1 VTRERGALQSEQF
14 QNAMLRLVVAAPDK
28 DYGAWKVPL
37 DWRGWI
43 AGNLEGGSEGML
55 LHVLKPRPD
64 LLEWV
69 IGLWEH
75 QVLLSEDPQVT
86 RLWSALRPSPSALR
100 PPPSALR
107 HPPSALRPPP
117 SALRP
122 SPFVRWQQQHT
133 LTRGPA

>member
-1 VTRERGALQSEQF
+1 VTRKRGALQSEQF

-86 RLWSALRPSPSALR
+86 RLCP
-100 PPPSALR
+100 
-107 HPPSALRPPP
+107 PPSALRPPP
-117 SALRP
+117 SALGP
-122 SPFVRWQQQHT
+122 PPVAAAHT
-133 LTRGPA
+133 NQRAPRR

>member
-1 VTRERGALQSEQF
+1 VTRKRGALQSEQF
-14 QNAMLRLVVAAPDK
+14 QNAMLRLIVAAPDK

-86 RLWSALRPSPSALR
+86 RLWSALRP
-100 PPPSALR
+100 
-107 HPPSALRPPP
+107 PP

-122 SPFVRWQQQHT
+122 SPFVRWQQHT
-133 LTRGPA
+133 LIRGPA